1 MAVLLSAH
9 QLSKAFSAR
18 SLFDNLTFA
27 IESGER
33 IGLIGP
39 NGAGKSTL
47 LKILAGLEPHDRGN
61 LSLQRG
67 LRVAYLAQVPEFK
80 PGSTVEDA
88 LMEPLLANGDHDWE
102 RLERVR
108 EIRSKFEL
116 PEGPIE
122 PLSGGW
128 KKRVALGRELVQTP
142 DLLLLDEPTN
152 HLDVETIRWLEDFL
166 VDAPFA
172 SITITH
178 DRLFLERIAT
188 RIIELDRRNPGGL
201 LSIPGA
207 YSDFVEVREN
217 QRAVLEKR
225 ETTLQNTLR
234 REVEWLRRGAKART
248 TKQQARIQRAG
259 AMMDEAA
266 DLAWR
271 NKDQKVRLEFEASD
285 KNPKKLIEA
294 RGISKSYDQRAI
306 LPKTDLLITPKT
318 RLGLLGPNGCGKS
331 TLIRMLTGAEA
342 PDTGD
347 VRYAEQLQVAWFEQ
361 NRELLD
367 PDTTVLKTLCPT
379 GETVEFQGN
388 RLHIRSYLDRFLFT
402 QGMMDMEVRKLSGGE
417 QSRLLLAKLM
427 LRPANLLVLDE
438 PTNDLDLATLEVLE
452 TCLSSFPGAVILVTH
467 DRWFLDQV
475 TSKILAFSKNLSTGA
490 PEVTAFEGYPQW
502 ESHEQVRNARELEFR
517 KERERAQR
525 AETQA
530 AQAAQAP
537 QKSTKKRLS
546 FKEQREWDAMEATI
560 HEAEATVERLS
571 AESQASEV
579 LKSPGKLRA
588 VMASLHEAQ
597 EEVERLYARWSEL
610 EALQG

>member
-9 QLSKAFSAR
+9 QLSKSFSAR
-18 SLFDNLTFA
+18 SLFESLTFA
-27 IESGER
+27 IETGER

-47 LKILAGLEPHDRGN
+47 LKILAGLEGYDAGK

-67 LRVAYLAQVPEFK
+67 LRVAYLAQVPTFR
-80 PGSTVEDA
+80 PGATIEET
-88 LMEPLLANGDHDWE
+88 LMEPLLDDAEPEWE
-102 RLERVR
+102 RIEKVR
-108 EIRSKFEL
+108 EVKSKLEL
-116 PEGPIE
+116 PEGLVE

-128 KKRVALGRELVQTP
+128 KKRVALGRELVRNP

-166 VDAPFA
+166 VEARFA

-201 LSIPGA
+201 LSINGA
-207 YSDFVEVREN
+207 YSDFAEAREN
-217 QRAVLEKR
+217 QRAALEKR

-248 TKQQARIQRAG
+248 TKQQARIQRAES
-259 AMMDEAA
+259 MMGEAEE
-266 DLAWR
+266 LAWR
-271 NKDQKVRLEFEASD
+271 TRDQKVRLDFEASD

-294 RGISKSYDQRAI
+294 KRISKSYGDRLI
-306 LPKTDLLITPKT
+306 VPTLDLLITPKT

-331 TLIRMLTGAEA
+331 TLIRMLTGAEQ

-347 VRYAEQLQVAWFEQ
+347 IKQAENLEVAWFEQ
-361 NRELLD
+361 NREALD
-367 PDTTVLKTLCPT
+367 PKLSLLKTLCPV
-379 GETVEFQGN
+379 GDTVDFRGN
-388 RLHIRSYLDRFLFT
+388 KLHIRSYLDRFLFSAG
-402 QGMMDMEVRKLSGGE
+402 QMDMEVGKLSGGE

-452 TCLSSFPGAVILVTH
+452 DCLSSFPGAVLLVTH

-475 TSKILAFSKNLSTGA
+475 TSKILAFAKDSDSGRPIIT
-490 PEVTAFEGYPQW
+490 TYEGYPQW
-502 ESHEQVRNARELEFR
+502 EAHERIRTAQEEEKRREKEKALRTANA
-517 KERERAQR
+517 
-525 AETQA
+525 A
-530 AQAAQAP
+530 AQTSAV
-537 QKSTKKRLS
+537 KTSKKKLS
-546 FKEQREWDAMEATI
+546 FKEQREWDQMEATI
-560 HEAEATVERLS
+560 RDAEAEVERLS
-571 AESQASEV
+571 AETQSPEV
-579 LKSPGKLRA
+579 LKSPSKLRE
-588 VMASLHEAQ
+588 VMSALHSAQ
-597 EEVERLYARWSEL
+597 EKVESLYARWAEL
-610 EALQG
+610 EALQS